1 MLLYSAYLCSLVVVL
16 KLKLLLLIAA
26 LVFKYGFENESFT
39 PIAGGLHGFVF
50 LSYAAVTVFV
60 WVNQKWSA
68 ATGVLGVALAVVPW
82 ATIPFEKSLDKR
94 GMLDGGWRLG
104 PGGEEPKNFVD
115 KVQAMV
121 LRRPVAAALV
131 AVAGVAVVFS
141 ILLYLGPPIPKG

>member
-1 MLLYSAYLCSLVVVL
+1 MTPR
-16 KLKLLLLIAA
+16 KLFTTLAFAEAVTWTLLIAA
-26 LVFKYGFENESFT
+26 LVAKYAFGNEAFT

-82 ATIPFEKSLDKR
+82 ATIPYEKSLDKR
-94 GMLDGGWRLG
+94 GLLEGGWRLG